1 MFRPLPLFI
10 ATRYLRAKRKNRFA
24 SLVTGVSVAGI
35 GLGVAVLII
44 VLSVMNGFE
53 REISA
58 RILGMTADATVFGS
72 PADLRNWPAL
82 AQQLER
88 DPQVVAVRPFVR
100 GSGMLSVRGKVR
112 GIVVYGVPAEGEGA
126 VSELEHYLRDVTLAA
141 LTRPER
147 PAGIILGHTLADDL
161 GVHPGDLVTL
171 ISPQWDNT
179 QQLGLPA
186 YERLASVGNFQ
197 AGMHEFD
204 SAFGIMAMS
213 EAARIFKLDGTVSGL
228 RIKLKDSRLAPAVA
242 AAIGQ
247 QLGPNFLVIDWTRYH
262 RNFFLAIKS
271 QKRIMF
277 VILSI
282 IVAVAA
288 FNVVASMIMIVKEKQ
303 RDIAI
308 LRTLG
313 LTPISVLCA
322 FLLQGAIVTG
332 LGVGLGVGL
341 GLLGAD
347 YANDFMHLVEHIFG
361 IQFIKPDVYYINY
374 LPTEVRLNDALGVAL
389 ATFTICVIAT
399 LYPAWRAAQIAPVD
413 ALRYE

>member
-10 ATRYLRAKRKNRFA
+10 AARYLRAKRKNRFA
-24 SLVTGVSVAGI
+24 ALVTGVSVAGI

-72 PADLRNWPAL
+72 PADLRDWPAL
-82 AQQLER
+82 AQRLER

-112 GIVVYGVPAEGEGA
+112 GIMVYGVPTQGEGA
-126 VSELEHYLRDVTLAA
+126 VSELEHYLQNVTLGA
-141 LTRPER
+141 LTRPAQ
-147 PAGIILGHTLADDL
+147 PAGIILGRTLADEL
-161 GVHPGDLVTL
+161 GVHAGEMVTL
-171 ISPQWDNT
+171 ISPQWDSA

-186 YERLASVGNFQ
+186 YERLTSVGSFL

-204 SAFGIMAMS
+204 SAFGIMS
-213 EAARIFKLDGTVSGL
+213 LSDAARIFKLEGTVSGL
-228 RIKLKDSRLAPAVA
+228 RIKLRDSRLAPAVA

-247 QLGPNFLVIDWTRYH
+247 QLGPGFLVIDWTRYH

-277 VILSI
+277 VILSL

-313 LTPISVLCA
+313 LAPSSVLCA

-332 LGVGLGVGL
+332 LGVALGVAL
-341 GLLGAD
+341 GLVGAD
-347 YANDFMHLVEHIFG
+347 YANDFMHLVERLFG

-374 LPTEVRLNDALGVAL
+374 LPTEVRLTDALGVAL
-389 ATFTICVIAT
+389 ATFTICVMAT
-399 LYPAWRAAQIAPVD
+399 LYPAWRAAQIAPVE